1 VAVARALL
9 TKPAVVFAD
18 EPTGNLDSK
27 AGDEVL
33 QMLRRAADEYGQTV
47 IMVTHD
53 PHAAAVADHIV
64 VLVDGKV
71 VRETP
76 AGEADEVVELM
87 KAVA

>member
-1 VAVARALL
+1 MAVARALL

-33 QMLRRAADEYGQTV
+33 GCSAAPPTSYGQTV
-47 IMVTHD
+47 VMVTHD

-76 AGEADEVVELM
+76 PARPTRWSS
-87 KAVA
+87 

>member
-1 VAVARALL
+1 
-9 TKPAVVFAD
+9 
-18 EPTGNLDSK
+18 
-27 AGDEVL
+27 
-33 QMLRRAADEYGQTV
+33 
-47 IMVTHD
+47 
-53 PHAAAVADHIV
+53 